1 MANVLKPIVMFMTC
15 LDKVMLKSRATGQD
29 DVINYQF
36 LVLIDGILQQG
47 CYLPLIC
54 SMKQLYDVAIK

>member
-1 MANVLKPIVMFMTC
+1 MANELKPIVMVMIC

-36 LVLIDGILQQG
+36 LVLIDRILQQG
-47 CYLPLIC
+47 CHLPMMC